1 MKREYGQIID
11 TQGLV
16 VISGGEGVW
25 WRWLLEILVRGFL
38 LFEGKII

>member
-25 WRWLLEILVRGFL
+25 WRWLLEIFGPGVPAL
-38 LFEGKII
+38 